1 MMNTIDLTQNH
12 LQQECFFLNS
22 ANLTPEEAVD
32 SFIAMLKSKQKINIT
47 KWDAPRAE
55 YPEYMLLAGD
65 RGILAY
71 LNIKYIESQ
80 SSFQE
85 SYLSENS
92 KSTLGYITKSISHL
106 DRPVFFVYIINTTN
120 VKGVFF
126 ETNEQIKNRWL
137 NENFNA
143 PTYTPIFDEM
153 GNMSNLIDIF
163 IDLKKNNVRV
173 S

>member
-1 MMNTIDLTQNH
+1 MDTLVLTQN
-12 LQQECFFLNS
+12 NS
-22 ANLTPEEAVD
+22 QYEYDFSNCPNQSSEEVIS
-32 SFIAMLKSKQKINIT
+32 SFVATLKSKQKINIT
-47 KWDAPRAE
+47 KWNAPRVE

-71 LNIKYIESQ
+71 LNIKYIESDF
-80 SSFQE
+80 SFQE
-85 SYLSENS
+85 SYLAEDS

-106 DRPVFFVYIINTTN
+106 DRPVFFVYIIDTAN

-137 NENFNA
+137 NANFCEA
-143 PTYTPIFDEM
+143 TYVPIFDEM
-153 GNMSNLIDIF
+153 GDLSNLIDIF
-163 IDLKKNNVRV
+163 VDLKKNNVRV

>member
-1 MMNTIDLTQNH
+1 M
-12 LQQECFFLNS
+12 
-22 ANLTPEEAVD
+22 
-32 SFIAMLKSKQKINIT
+32 
-47 KWDAPRAE
+47 
-55 YPEYMLLAGD
+55 
-65 RGILAY
+65 
-71 LNIKYIESQ
+71 
-80 SSFQE
+80 
-85 SYLSENS
+85 
-92 KSTLGYITKSISHL
+92 